1 MLQTMKKKPEFKQMS
16 FDTAVRN
23 PERYIGILKSI
34 EEYNGV
40 ILNDDNLLKIVSK
53 LYLEKEVTS
62 DRIAI
67 DKNSN
72 IDSISNKVKEVNITR
87 KADGGYPKGYQS
99 RFWTYVRTLSE
110 LGFVYAQYKE
120 KFIISEVAT
129 ELLNGNIDEQ
139 EAFSLQMMRANR
151 KSPYRNVLNDYN
163 YLKFIIKILIELKR
177 TNKKLSYNEFILSTF
192 NKNDDVESF
201 LNILIKEKDVFT
213 NSVKTYEY
221 IKKNFPKVNIEK
233 TVMRDYPDVVLR
245 LLRITGLVTI
255 TNHANTIY
263 LELNSNKLDYY
274 RDLIKYDFKLSENE
288 KDDKVKYFNRISY
301 LDQKLK
307 DILISHR
314 EKEVKIINYNDI
326 INNIIENY
334 NLNKE
339 NVVNSLKKI
348 ESTRSKENL
357 AFKYIP
363 TPLKFEFFIS
373 IFMYFSLGKDYK
385 IKPNYKMDSNGLP
398 ISHAPGNKGD
408 IEIFSDKIYWVLEV
422 SLIRN
427 KTQQY
432 NNETTNLMRHLSNE
446 KGYQEYFLS
455 FIAPFI
461 HQDTQRLFDALI
473 ITLKIEENMENIYG
487 KTFKLEEFIEKM
499 DDKNI
504 FEEIKN
510 YTKEYTKKLKE
521 KLS

>member
-1 MLQTMKKKPEFKQMS
+1 MH
-16 FDTAVRN
+16 
-23 PERYIGILKSI
+23 
-34 EEYNGV
+34 
-40 ILNDDNLLKIVSK
+40 
-53 LYLEKEVTS
+53 
-62 DRIAI
+62 
-67 DKNSN
+67 
-72 IDSISNKVKEVNITR
+72 
-87 KADGGYPKGYQS
+87 
-99 RFWTYVRTLSE
+99 TL
-110 LGFVYAQYKE
+110 
-120 KFIISEVAT
+120 
-129 ELLNGNIDEQ
+129 
-139 EAFSLQMMRANR
+139 
-151 KSPYRNVLNDYN
+151 
-163 YLKFIIKILIELKR
+163 
-177 TNKKLSYNEFILSTF
+177 
-192 NKNDDVESF
+192 F
-201 LNILIKEKDVFT
+201 LNILIKEKDVFN

-363 TPLKFEFFIS
+363 KPLKFEFFIS

-510 YTKEYTKKLKE
+510 YTKEYIKKLKE